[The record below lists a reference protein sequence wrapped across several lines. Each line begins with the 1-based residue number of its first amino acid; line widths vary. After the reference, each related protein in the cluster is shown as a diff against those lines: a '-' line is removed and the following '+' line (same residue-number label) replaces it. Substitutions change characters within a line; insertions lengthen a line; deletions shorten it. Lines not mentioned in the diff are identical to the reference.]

1 MLDSLIE
8 SDNITSAALETDC
21 PACGIPFVPGRK
33 NQEYCS
39 HYCQKN
45 ASRDFRHLENFA
57 RDAHEAARARDLRDM
72 LYTAPPSERLGIMKD
87 ILDTAY
93 HDGGVRNILTRPELL
108 ADRPFSAGRGQMN
121 IAKAADAH
129 CKKFLQMSVRSYI
142 RHVRSQLK
150 AKSFCEFLDFHIEV
164 QRADQQSL
172 GPVPRLRPRKL
183 TEKNVRCIHKA
194 LPEGDTQDA
203 SKADFERVSRICEEM
218 QARVDVIDP
227 DGIPSSDPLGD
238 HEDDEIL
245 SSIDGRLRVKSDKRD
260 AKRKIAL
267 SRVCFNK
274 GVSIDSHMG
283 RTIASSMGVHSL

>member
-1 MLDSLIE
+1 MFDM
-8 SDNITSAALETDC
+8 ITSNETEC
-21 PACGIPFVPGRK
+21 PGCGHHFVLGRS

-39 HYCQKN
+39 RGCQKKSTQN
-45 ASRDFRHLENFA
+45 ASRGFRHPENFT
-57 RDAHEAARARDLRDM
+57 RDELEAARARDLRDM
-72 LYTAPPSERLGIMKD
+72 LYTVPPGERLGIMKD
-87 ILDTAY
+87 ILYACY
-93 HDGGVRNILTRPELL
+93 HDGGLRNILTRPEMLS
-108 ADRPFSAGRGQMN
+108 DSPYSAGRGRTN
-121 IAKAADAH
+121 IAKAADAY
-129 CKKFLQMSVRSYI
+129 CKKFLQMSMRSYI

-150 AKSFCEFLDFHIEV
+150 AKSICELLDFHIEV

-194 LPEGDTQDA
+194 LPKDDA
-203 SKADFERVSRICEEM
+203 EDIIEADFERVSRICEEV

-227 DGIPSSDPLGD
+227 DDSIPVGDPQGD
-238 HEDDEIL
+238 HEDDEVL
-245 SSIDGRLRVKSDKRD
+245 SSIDGRHRVKSDKRD

-267 SRVCFNK
+267 SQVCFNK

>member
-1 MLDSLIE
+1 MFDITP
-8 SDNITSAALETDC
+8 SDTEC
-21 PACGIPFVPGRK
+21 PACGKHFIPGRS

-39 HYCQKN
+39 CFCQKK
-45 ASRDFRHLENFA
+45 ATRHAARDFRHLENFA
-57 RDAHEAARARDLRDM
+57 RDELEAARARDLRDM
-72 LYTAPPSERLGIMKD
+72 LYTAPPGDRLGIMKD
-87 ILDTAY
+87 ILDAAY
-93 HDGGVRNILTRPELL
+93 HDGGLRNILTRPELL
-108 ADRPFSAGRGQMN
+108 SDSPYSAGRGRMN
-121 IAKAADAH
+121 IAKAADAY

-150 AKSFCEFLDFHIEV
+150 AKSFCELLDFHIEV

-183 TEKNVRCIHKA
+183 TEKNVRCIHKT
-194 LPEGDTQDA
+194 LPEDDA
-203 SKADFERVSRICEEM
+203 EDIIEADFERVSRICEEL

-227 DGIPSSDPLGD
+227 DSIPSTDPLGD
-238 HEDDEIL
+238 HEDDEVL
-245 SSIDGRLRVKSDKRD
+245 SSIDGRHRVKSDKRD

-267 SRVCFNK
+267 SDACFNK